1 MSEIVAL
8 CHVWT
13 KNVVMEVIDGLLQLI
28 QREWSGSESSVAVP
42 CLFVQYCRVLK
53 RLRMLCQSL
62 SVVLSSCD

>member
-42 CLFVQYCRVLK
+42 CLFVQYCR
-53 RLRMLCQSL
+53 LRMLCQML
-62 SVVLSSCD
+62 CQLAQCRAHKL